1 MFNAVLNSR
10 SSEYHDQLFA
20 SISKYI
26 ASSDTIKK
34 YKKML
39 LDEETINNL
48 EKEEA
53 KGSIAKNESYLLYN
67 DESLEYAISH
77 GLYILSKNYHLND
90 IYRDKEK
97 MEELEKKEK
106 ERYARKA
113 NLRSK
118 IKNLKEKIF
127 NELIFEESHNEKSGK
142 SETIQQLTNDNLEVT
157 SDKKKKDEE
166 NTSVNLGSSED
177 KVLDLK
183 FEDQNGSSKRKID
196 KSIKFLDKSRIY
208 IELKKTEKELEME
221 DEKKEYLDK
230 NFKVIEKIDL
240 VHPDKKP
247 TNKKLSEMDI
257 AEENRKYKYL
267 EDEKALQK
275 KYANYDPSDKLHN
288 YFDKKLK
295 ENKNLITDKRE
306 RIEIEKY
313 INSNYPVREYYDNL
327 ALYYE
332 EIENAKIE
340 ADIINELNKNF
351 NDFGRN
357 SLKDISPNNNQDPK
371 FYQDINKDL
380 DDSPPVLAD
389 EEEEEIKFSQGIDID
404 NRQFIPVI
412 KELELYELSKEFQG
426 ITSADFNSNEFNEAV
441 KKAIIQFES
450 RKPIFQSYDDLIAY
464 ENFHGYYENSSYL
477 KDKAEFIAENKRRE
491 HINKRDQRS
500 KYYFIDGKKILRIPP
515 PRRSKD
521 DPIRLKEKRKPRD
534 VVKENARLMSNVIRQ
549 NIKNTTIS
557 NEKALIIKERYHQY
571 FGHPRLLMYPD
582 GFRHL
587 ENYNTFKVVFP
598 EKTMNDYQ
606 LERNLILI

>member
-1 MFNAVLNSR
+1 
-10 SSEYHDQLFA
+10 
-20 SISKYI
+20 
-26 ASSDTIKK
+26 
-34 YKKML
+34 ML

-357 SLKDISPNNNQDPK
+357 SLKDISPNKMDIIRT
-371 FYQDINKDL
+371 FYNHSI
-380 DDSPPVLAD
+380 
-389 EEEEEIKFSQGIDID
+389 
-404 NRQFIPVI
+404 NRQRH
-412 KELELYELSKEFQG
+412 EF
-426 ITSADFNSNEFNEAV
+426 
-441 KKAIIQFES
+441 
-450 RKPIFQSYDDLIAY
+450 
-464 ENFHGYYENSSYL
+464 
-477 KDKAEFIAENKRRE
+477 
-491 HINKRDQRS
+491 
-500 KYYFIDGKKILRIPP
+500 
-515 PRRSKD
+515 
-521 DPIRLKEKRKPRD
+521 
-534 VVKENARLMSNVIRQ
+534 
-549 NIKNTTIS
+549 
-557 NEKALIIKERYHQY
+557 
-571 FGHPRLLMYPD
+571 
-582 GFRHL
+582 
-587 ENYNTFKVVFP
+587 
-598 EKTMNDYQ
+598 
-606 LERNLILI
+606 